1 MMMWFRGQVTLGM
14 LLLLPGLT
22 DSRTALT
29 AAIEFRTEM
38 SVAHDLHTFI
48 IIYSLLVFEN
58 FKFLF

>member
-1 MMMWFRGQVTLGM
+1 MWFRGQVTLGM

-22 DSRTALT
+22 DSQTALT

-38 SVAHDLHTFI
+38 SVARDLHTFI

-58 FKFLF
+58 LKFLF